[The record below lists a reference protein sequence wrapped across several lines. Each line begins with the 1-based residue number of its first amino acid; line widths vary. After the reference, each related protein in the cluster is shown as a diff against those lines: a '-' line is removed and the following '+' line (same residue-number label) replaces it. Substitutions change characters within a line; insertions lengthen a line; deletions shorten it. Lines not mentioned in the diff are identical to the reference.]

1 MPNSAFLVPT
11 PLQLRPLHAA
21 SRPLC
26 SRARPISTSTL
37 YTPPTASLN
46 FNFPSPA
53 KVLQRVRDDTLIV
66 AKHASKAVAAVALIA
81 ALVLPPDMAL
91 AASGG
96 RIGGS
101 SFRSSPVPSRVAPAP
116 RYGGG
121 YGGGYSGGYGG
132 GLFGAP
138 GGVYFSP
145 IILPFGG
152 FGFGGIGSLILFAT
166 AAAFVADT
174 LRTKSEESDIQE
186 AVDPNT
192 SLTTVKIGL
201 LANARDLQRSL
212 DTLGRSAD
220 TSSVSGLKYV
230 LDETA
235 MSLLRNP
242 DYWIYGSLN
251 NLQSRL
257 STAESEFSRIVLEER
272 LKLDEETLSN
282 SAGRIR
288 ELGRASATTQDYSKA
303 PGEYIVVSLI
313 VAATGNLAR
322 KLPRSIASTAELEQT
337 LRVLAGTSTEALQGI
352 EVIWAPQ
359 SLRDTLSERE
369 LLTDHPELKRL

>member
-1 MPNSAFLVPT
+1 M
-11 PLQLRPLHAA
+11 
-21 SRPLC
+21 
-26 SRARPISTSTL
+26 
-37 YTPPTASLN
+37 
-46 FNFPSPA
+46 
-53 KVLQRVRDDTLIV
+53 LQRVRDDTLIV
-66 AKHASKAVAAVALIA
+66 VKHASKALAAVALIA
-81 ALVLPPDMAL
+81 ALVMPPDMAQ

-96 RIGGS
+96 RVGGS
-101 SFRSSPVPSRVAPAP
+101 SFRSAPVPSRVAPAP

-145 IILPFGG
+145 IIVPFGG
-152 FGFGGIGSLILFAT
+152 FGLGGFGSLILFAT
-166 AAAFVADT
+166 AAAFVVDT
-174 LRTKSEESDIQE
+174 VRSRSEQTEIQE

-192 SLTTVKIGL
+192 SVTTVKIGL
-201 LANARDLQRSL
+201 LVNARDLQRSL

-220 TSSVSGLKYV
+220 TASVSGLKYV
-230 LDETA
+230 LDETV

-242 DYWIYGSLN
+242 DYWVYGSLN
-251 NLQSRL
+251 NIQSRL
-257 STAESEFSRIVLEER
+257 SSAESEFGRVVLQER

-288 ELGRASATTQDYSKA
+288 ELDRASATTQDYSKA

-313 VAATGNLAR
+313 VAATGRLAT
-322 KLPRSIASTAELEQT
+322 KLPKSIASTAELQQT
-337 LRVLAGTSTEALQGI
+337 LRVLAATPTESLQGI